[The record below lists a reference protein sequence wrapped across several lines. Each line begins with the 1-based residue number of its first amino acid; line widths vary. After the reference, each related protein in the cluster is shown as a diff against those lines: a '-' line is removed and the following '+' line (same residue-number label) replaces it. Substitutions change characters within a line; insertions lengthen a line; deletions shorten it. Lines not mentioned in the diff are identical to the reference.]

1 MVAVLIHKVTMNPNR
16 PLWVELT
23 SGMASVHRKVNTYGE
38 SSAIDLVGK
47 DTQSEGLVDSLV
59 EAGEQLEQT
68 FSAGNVSYYSGAKRF
83 EAISVVAEDA
93 VFRAHPH
100 ETQSI
105 LINLPHCE
113 VVEAFRCAEGANTV
127 FLGVQSSNR

>member
-1 MVAVLIHKVTMNPNR
+1 MNRNR

-68 FSAGNVSYYSGAKRF
+68 FPAGNVSYYNLGTSMAG
-83 EAISVVAEDA
+83 
-93 VFRAHPH
+93 
-100 ETQSI
+100 
-105 LINLPHCE
+105 NLPF
-113 VVEAFRCAEGANTV
+113 VV
-127 FLGVQSSNR
+127 SYPSNGRVAPVRSLFGR